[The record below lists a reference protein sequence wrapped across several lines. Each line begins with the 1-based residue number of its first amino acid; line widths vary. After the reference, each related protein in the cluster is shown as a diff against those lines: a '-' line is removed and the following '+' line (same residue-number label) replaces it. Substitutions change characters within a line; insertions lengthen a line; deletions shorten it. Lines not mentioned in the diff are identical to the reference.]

1 MREPDGREQVESV
14 GGATIKRK
22 HIYFEEFYDN
32 RTKRQKRVSEAKTLT
47 VKSTPHRQLPVSNQ
61 FEAFRSSSSSSRR
74 LYQRQNR
81 RNWNVPES
89 SRKWVFSSRDCSN
102 YKDKVIIVSYN
113 ILGVENAAKHPD
125 LYVNVPPK
133 FLKWQRRKNL
143 ICNEING
150 YNASILCFQEVDR
163 FGDLDDLLQKDGF
176 KGVYKART
184 GEACDGCA
192 LFWKDE
198 IFTLL
203 HEENIEF
210 QRFGLRDNVAQ
221 LCVLKMNQNQI
232 QSKSTQESETKSTKN
247 RSLLVGNIHVLFN
260 PNRGDIKLGQIR
272 LFLEKAHKLSQ
283 EWGGIP
289 VILAGDLNSIPQ
301 SAMYQFLESSGVS
314 SDSGRVSSSHLF
326 FPVLLYFDA
335 LGAVVALEYES
346 QGKGFKFRNK
356 NMARCTASVSV
367 SRTVRYSWSEE
378 ELMLATGSKRV
389 THLQHKL
396 KLDSAYLRV
405 PGSHGTR
412 DSYGEPLATSYHSK
426 FMGTVDYIWHTRE
439 LVPLRVLDTL
449 PIKAL
454 RNSGLPSERWGSDH
468 LALVCELAFADSD
481 EET

>member
-1 MREPDGREQVESV
+1 MRGPGGREQVESS

-32 RTKRQKRVSEAKTLT
+32 RTKRLKRVSEAKTLT
-47 VKSTPHRQLPVSNQ
+47 VKPTPHRQLPVSNQ
-61 FEAFRSSSSSSRR
+61 FEAFRSSSSSCRR
-74 LYQRQNR
+74 LYQRQSR
-81 RNWNVPES
+81 RNWDVPES

-143 ICNEING
+143 ICKEING
-150 YNASILCFQEVDR
+150 YNASILCFQEVDH

-198 IFTLL
+198 VFTLL

-210 QRFGLRDNVAQ
+210 QSFGLRDNVAQ

-232 QSKSTQESETKSTKN
+232 QSKSNRQESETKSTKN

-272 LFLEKAHKLSQ
+272 LFLEKAHRLSQ

-301 SAMYQFLESSGVS
+301 SAMYQFLESSGLNIQFH
-314 SDSGRVSSSHLF
+314 DRRRISGQ
-326 FPVLLYFDA
+326 
-335 LGAVVALEYES
+335 LEYES
-346 QGKGFKFRNK
+346 QGKGFKFQNK

-389 THLQHKL
+389 TRLQHKL
-396 KLDSAYLRV
+396 KLDSAYLGV

-412 DSYGEPLATSYHSK
+412 DGYGEPLATSYHSK
-426 FMGTVDYIWHTRE
+426 FMGTVDYIWHSQE
-439 LVPLRVLDTL
+439 LVPVRVLDTL

-454 RNSGLPSERWGSDH
+454 RRNSGLPSEKWGSDH
-468 LALVCELAFADSD
+468 LALVCELAFADGD